1 MQSKAVKW
9 SLGGAQQTRG
19 SPKVIW
25 QPLAA
30 QDLLW
35 NLMIITL
42 LQLSP
47 ISLTTLLQGELHL
60 LNIDNTPC
68 YKVSNKLLNE
78 LYQFLLYI
86 NLFLW
91 MFLVRSPGLLYIT
104 KRNRGTTYNMKRET
118 KQHCIRKLLI
128 IKWSSLCH
136 MNTIIYY
143 RNMWA
148 FISISSTRKIN
159 ISLYWKSKL
168 ARFCSS
174 NNDLYLC
181 F

>member
-1 MQSKAVKW
+1 MMS
-9 SLGGAQQTRG
+9 
-19 SPKVIW
+19 W

-35 NLMIITL
+35 NLMIMTL
-42 LQLSP
+42 LQLRP

-104 KRNRGTTYNMKRET
+104 KGIDRPSLIQNRRRNRTVSEN
-118 KQHCIRKLLI
+118 
-128 IKWSSLCH
+128 
-136 MNTIIYY
+136 
-143 RNMWA
+143 
-148 FISISSTRKIN
+148 
-159 ISLYWKSKL
+159 
-168 ARFCSS
+168 
-174 NNDLYLC
+174 YLS
-181 F
+181 